1 MRTAV
6 YEVAERP
13 VVARCSQFSSR
24 CCSTSKAVGARFAH
38 GFSRHEPYGINNI
51 KYQIKVPIHEDSQV
65 ASGSAV
71 CRHNDSCPSREG
83 GLEASGPARSG
94 SGTLAD
100 LPSALLA
107 SLLACL
113 LALALALACLER
125 PAYERTCW
133 QWLSRNSR
141 AASSSLTT
149 RTGWGGSSAPS
160 TQLTTLASKRDER
173 TMAMP

>member
-1 MRTAV
+1 M
-6 YEVAERP
+6 
-13 VVARCSQFSSR
+13 
-24 CCSTSKAVGARFAH
+24 
-38 GFSRHEPYGINNI
+38 
-51 KYQIKVPIHEDSQV
+51 
-65 ASGSAV
+65 
-71 CRHNDSCPSREG
+71 
-83 GLEASGPARSG
+83 EACGPGRSG
-94 SGTLAD
+94 GGTLAD
-100 LPSALLA
+100 LPSTLFA
-107 SLLACL
+107 SLLTS
-113 LALALALACLER
+113 LALACLER